1 MGIYFKMDNN
11 KEMDQAFT
19 GVMNSMGQDG
29 NFKATNL
36 PIKNR
41 VNALDRTTKEAGK
54 MLNDNK
60 KEVQL
65 LRSECATLEHHAT
78 ETTNDILKEVIED
91 IANLEKDY
99 LKLQA
104 SDIDQINFLKA
115 EIAVLNQEK
124 IALQQNSVALDS
136 RITVCEQDI
145 GYE

>member
-1 MGIYFKMDNN
+1 
-11 KEMDQAFT
+11 
-19 GVMNSMGQDG
+19 
-29 NFKATNL
+29 
-36 PIKNR
+36 
-41 VNALDRTTKEAGK
+41 
-54 MLNDNK
+54 LNENK

-99 LKLQA
+99 LKLQQL
-104 SDIDQINFLKA
+104 DIDQINYLKA
-115 EIAVLNQEK
+115 EISVLNQEK